1 MSPEFNTAHQRLVD
15 ACTGRSWRDIDED
28 PQHPETVQAMQLALN
43 MPKSQ
48 PPSRIEILESAARAV
63 VAVCLDE
70 RAGQDG
76 EFAEAL
82 GQWYG
87 HRIRKV
93 ARRARNKAWDD
104 VQDLPGV
111 TINNQARAFIPSA
124 VQDVP
129 APIAK
134 LQIGHTDLPREEV
147 GAPLA
152 NAPVI
157 YVDSSLEMTA
167 GKAAAQVGHGSMLY
181 AASLSTQEAWQWQET
196 GFLLSVREV
205 SRELFEKALAQP
217 GAVVIRDAGYTEV
230 APDSATVVA
239 LSAPIMLESVD

>member
-1 MSPEFNTAHQRLVD
+1 MAPEFVTAHKLLVD

-28 PQHPETVQAMQLALN
+28 PQHPETVQAMQIALN
-43 MPKSQ
+43 LPKSTPQ
-48 PPSRIEILESAARAV
+48 SRIEVLESAARAV

-76 EFAEAL
+76 FFAEAL

-104 VQDLPGV
+104 VQGLAGV

-124 VQDVP
+124 VKDVP

-134 LQIGHTDLPREEV
+134 LQIGHTDLPHEEL

-152 NAPVI
+152 NAPVV
-157 YVDSSLEMTA
+157 YVDNSLEMTA

-181 AASLSTQEAWQWQET
+181 AASLSAQEAWEWKQQD
-196 GFLLSVREV
+196 FILSVREV
-205 SRELFEKALAQP
+205 PREVFNKALEVP
-217 GAVVIRDAGYTEV
+217 EAVVIRDAGYTEV
-230 APDSATVVA
+230 APDSATVIA
-239 LSAPIMLESVD
+239 LPSPLGS

>member
-1 MSPEFNTAHQRLVD
+1 VSPEFATAHKLLVE

-28 PQHPETVQAMQLALN
+28 PQHPETVQAMQIALN
-43 MPKSQ
+43 LPKST
-48 PPSRIEILESAARAV
+48 PPSRIEVLESVARAV

-76 EFAEAL
+76 LFAEAL
-82 GQWYG
+82 GHWYG

-104 VQDLPGV
+104 VQGLAGV
-111 TINNQARAFIPSA
+111 TVNNQARAFIPSA
-124 VQDVP
+124 VKDVP

-134 LQIGHTDLPREEV
+134 LQIGHTDLPHEEL

-152 NAPVI
+152 NRPVI
-157 YVDSSLEMTA
+157 YVDNTLEMTA

-181 AASLSTQEAWQWQET
+181 AASLSAQEAWEWKQQE
-196 GFLLSVREV
+196 FLLSVREV
-205 SRELFEKALAQP
+205 PREVFNKALEVP
-217 GAVVIRDAGYTEV
+217 EAVVIRDAGYTEV

-239 LSAPIMLESVD
+239 LPSPLGS